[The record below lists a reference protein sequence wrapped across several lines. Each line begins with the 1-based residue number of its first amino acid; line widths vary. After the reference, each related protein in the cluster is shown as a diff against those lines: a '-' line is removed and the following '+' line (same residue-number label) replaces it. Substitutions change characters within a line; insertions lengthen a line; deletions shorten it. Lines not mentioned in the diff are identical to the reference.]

1 MKLAHRLLLQYV
13 IVVIALNVLIIAVVV
28 QRLDRR
34 LASDTQA
41 APIALNQAEAHRIV
55 TEVRTDIALAGSAA
69 LLVTIVVTL
78 VFARN
83 VSQPITKLRDI
94 ARGLANHEGSI
105 PPAPLSAPGEVGELA
120 VALSQ
125 LSVQLD
131 ALEKTRRDFV
141 ANVSHELRTPLT
153 IVGGFAE
160 TLVEDDDVPI
170 ENRRQF
176 AKTILD
182 NTRRMQRIVDDL
194 LDLSRIESGGW
205 IPRPVDTDLR
215 GATAEAAAL
224 VRDAAERKG
233 VTLNVQVAN
242 EAARACLDRTALRQI
257 LTNLSEN
264 AIRHTPTGGSVT
276 MFTLADRGGIWVGV
290 RDTGEGIAPEHLSRV
305 FERFY
310 RVDTGRSRD
319 SGGTGLGLSIVR
331 HLAEAHGGTTQAT
344 SDVGRGTTI
353 RVFSPDKSDKIP
365 ADR

>member
-1 MKLAHRLLLQYV
+1 MKLAHRMLLQYV
-13 IVVIALNVLIIAVVV
+13 VVVLVLDLLIIAIVG
-28 QRLDRR
+28 QRLEHR
-34 LASDTQA
+34 LARDTA
-41 APIALNQAEAHRIV
+41 TVPVALDHREAHGIV
-55 TEVRTDIALAGSAA
+55 AEVRTDIALAGAAA
-69 LLVTIVVTL
+69 LVVTVL
-78 VFARN
+78 LTVVFARH
-83 VSQPITKLRDI
+83 VSQPITKLRDM
-94 ARGLANHEGSI
+94 ARGLANHDRSI
-105 PPAPLSAPGEVGELA
+105 PPAPVSAPGEVGELA
-120 VALSQ
+120 VAISQ

-160 TLVEDDDVPI
+160 TLVEDDDVPAD
-170 ENRRQF
+170 NRRQF

-205 IPRPVDTDLR
+205 VPRPVDTDLR
-215 GATAEAAAL
+215 GAIAEAAAL

-233 VTLNVQVAN
+233 IALTVQVAS
-242 EAARACLDRTALRQI
+242 EASRASLDRTALRQI

-276 MFTLADRGGIWVGV
+276 IFTLADRGGVWVGV

-344 SDVGRGTTI
+344 SEVGRGTTI
-353 RVFSPDKSDKIP
+353 RVFFPDRADRSP